1 MTRLSKTT
9 LDPVDV
15 GIIWSRISSV
25 ADEMVSA
32 LVRTAFSTMVRESGD
47 YSCMIFDADARLLA
61 QGAVSVPSFTGTGP
75 HTLQQM
81 LEHIPPESLEDG
93 DVILTNDPWI
103 GTGHVYDVNVVR
115 PIFFN
120 ERIVGYCL
128 TVSHLSD
135 VGGSGMGSGA
145 RDVFEEGFALPPVKL
160 FEAGEPSAFVFEF
173 LRTNVRMPDLVL
185 GDIYSNVASCN
196 VGARGI
202 VELLEEHGLD
212 DTRAVAEA
220 IYEQTRKAVQVKL
233 EALPKGAFSAEL
245 QVEGG
250 ETYPDVTLAVTV
262 TVTDV
267 GFTFDF
273 AGTGPVVR
281 AGVNVPICYSRAF
294 CYFCVK
300 VLTAPN
306 IPNNQGILDFVSVTA
321 PDDCLLN
328 ALRPHP
334 TGARHIFGH
343 FVAPLIFAAL
353 EDVLPDDVQA
363 DSGMVFQVNMRGRSP
378 AGRAYSSI
386 YFSPG
391 GYGALES
398 YDGRAALPGPSNMIG
413 ASIEVWEEQTGCM
426 FLRKEVMPDT
436 GGAGKFSGGNGQII
450 VMRNASPGAI
460 EGSFM
465 ASRTRLVA
473 SGFRGGCDGTA
484 RTIKVEGRIVDPR
497 ARVELPV
504 GGEIE
509 IVDAGGGGFG
519 GPAERCVEA
528 IAADLADGRITRA
541 FAAEHYPAQLAELE
555 KSEGPVGVKPTT
567 SYS

>member
-1 MTRLSKTT
+1 
-9 LDPVDV
+9 
-15 GIIWSRISSV
+15 
-25 ADEMVSA
+25 
-32 LVRTAFSTMVRESGD
+32 
-47 YSCMIFDADARLLA
+47 
-61 QGAVSVPSFTGTGP
+61 
-75 HTLQQM
+75 M
-81 LEHIPPESLEDG
+81 LEQIPPESLEDG

-103 GTGHVYDVNVVR
+103 GTGHVYDVNVVK

-120 ERIVGYCL
+120 GRIVGYCL

-145 RDVFEEGFALPPVKL
+145 RDVFEEGFSLPPVKL
-160 FEAGEPSAFVFEF
+160 FEAGKPSAFVFEF
-173 LRTNVRMPDLVL
+173 LRRNVRMPDLVL

-196 VGARGI
+196 VGACGI
-202 VELLEEHGLD
+202 IELLDEHGLD
-212 DTRAVAEA
+212 DTHAVAEA
-220 IYEQTRKAVQVKL
+220 IYEQTRKAVQSKL
-233 EALPKGAFSAEL
+233 EALPKGEFSAEL
-245 QVEGG
+245 RVEGG
-250 ETYPDVTLAVTV
+250 ETYPDVKLAVTV
-262 TVTDV
+262 TITDG
-267 GFTFDF
+267 GFMFDF

-334 TGARHIFGH
+334 TGARHVFGH
-343 FVAPLIFAAL
+343 FVAPLIFSAM
-353 EDVLPDDVQA
+353 EDVLPDEVQA

-378 AGRAYSSI
+378 AGRPYSFI

-391 GYGALES
+391 GYGALDG

-436 GGAGKFSGGNGQII
+436 GGAGEFSGGNGQII
-450 VMRNASPGAI
+450 VMRNVSPGVI

-473 SGFRGGCDGTA
+473 NGFHGGRDGTA
-484 RTIKVEGRIVDPR
+484 RTIKVDGRTVDPR

-519 GPAERCVEA
+519 DPAERCVEA

-541 FAAEHYPAQLAELE
+541 FAAEHYPAQLAELD